1 MTKERGEHNVHGGKL
16 IPIEKGKTGN
26 PNGRPK
32 GARSKAKLASEVIE
46 YYFHSVF
53 KKHPKYEELIEVF
66 PNIANNATCEEV
78 IYLIQMHKAIFK
90 EDTNAAMFIIN
101 RARGTKPEGAKD
113 ESNAL
118 ELPSETVTKIIQEN
132 LSKKF

>member
-1 MTKERGEHNVHGGKL
+1 MKQKGEHNVHGGKL
-16 IPIEKGKTGN
+16 IPVEKGRSGN

-32 GARSKAKLASEVIE
+32 GSRNKAKLASEVIE

-53 KKHPKYEELIEVF
+53 KKHPKYDELIEVF
-66 PNIANNATCEEV
+66 PNIAQNATCEEV